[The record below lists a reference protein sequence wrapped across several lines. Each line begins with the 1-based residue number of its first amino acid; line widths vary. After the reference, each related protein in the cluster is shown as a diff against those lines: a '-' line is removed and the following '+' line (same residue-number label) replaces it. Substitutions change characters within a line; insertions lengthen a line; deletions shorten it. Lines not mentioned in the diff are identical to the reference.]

1 MLAFLFSLSDIK
13 IMLKPSAFTLTG
25 VLLAGAVLLS
35 GCSTTSYTERMAEKA
50 AYHSDESY
58 ALNVMRQM
66 YPTQLK
72 DAPNPGDLEA
82 SSTLGTDV
90 TLSTLTYLSGPRT
103 FGGSFGLDLGFSLL
117 AELGKETP
125 PDLKPHL
132 FAFVPVSEAPT
143 RIEADKLLMTKI
155 IDSIEKR
162 AKELGFE
169 TIRWYNRPAEF
180 HFLWQ
185 DGLLHGITLIKEDIG
200 CFRSP
205 NPKEIAD
212 GCGISLWIPEIKESE
227 YPAVPNPSWL
237 DAKQTV
243 SWRYPGPAEFKF
255 VLDGSAKETVDARKV
270 MTDLAPGLPDLTFV
284 YVPPEKV
291 SAKEW
296 KLPFLLSN
304 KGVHL
309 FVAPEGSTTAAE
321 KDGKAKH

>member
-35 GCSTTSYTERMAEKA
+35 GCSTTSYTERMAERA
-50 AYHSDESY
+50 AYHPDESY

-66 YPTQLK
+66 YYTQLK

-117 AELGKETP
+117 ADLGKDKPE
-125 PDLKPHL
+125 DLKPHL
-132 FAFVPVSEAPT
+132 FSFVPLSEAPT
-143 RIEADKLLMTKI
+143 RLEADKLLINKVA
-155 IDSIEKR
+155 DSLEKR
-162 AKELGFE
+162 AKELGYE
-169 TIRWYNRPAEF
+169 TIKWYKEPAKF
-180 HFLWQ
+180 DFMWQ
-185 DGLLHGITLIKEDIG
+185 EALTQGVTIIKEDVG
-200 CFRSP
+200 CYRSS
-205 NPKEIAD
+205 NPKEIPN
-212 GCGISLWIPEIKESE
+212 GCSLYLWVPKIKESDF
-227 YPAVPNPSWL
+227 PAIPNPSWI
-237 DAKQTV
+237 DPKETV
-243 SWRYPGPAEFKF
+243 SWRYPGEAMIRFD
-255 VLDGSAKETVDARKV
+255 LYGSAKETVDTRKIL
-270 MTDLAPGLPDLTFV
+270 TDLAPGLPDLTFL

-291 SAKEW
+291 SGQEW

-309 FVAPEGSTTAAE
+309 FVAPEGSATAAE
-321 KDGKAKH
+321 KDGKAKK

>member
-117 AELGKETP
+117 SEFGKKKP
-125 PDLKPHL
+125 ADLKPHL

-143 RIEADKLLMTKI
+143 RADADKLLATRI
-155 IDSIEKR
+155 ADAVEAR
-162 AKELGFE
+162 AKALGFE
-169 TIRWYNRPAEF
+169 TIKWYKQAVHSDFMWLDYWYN
-180 HFLWQ
+180 
-185 DGLLHGITLIKEDIG
+185 GVTLVKEDVG
-200 CFRSP
+200 CFKTVTP
-205 NPKEIAD
+205 EKVNYGCAIVVNIPKVEEKD
-212 GCGISLWIPEIKESE
+212 
-227 YPAVPNPSWL
+227 YPAVPNPAWI
-237 DAKQTV
+237 DPKQTV
-243 SWRYPGPAEFKF
+243 SWRYPGPAE
-255 VLDGSAKETVDARKV
+255 VRLDLGGTAKETVDTRKIF
-270 MTDLAPGLPDLTFV
+270 MDLAPGLPDMTYL
-284 YVPPEKV
+284 YIPPERV
-291 SAKEW
+291 SAEEW

-309 FVAPEGSTTAAE
+309 FVAPEGSATAEE
-321 KDGKAKH
+321 KDGKAKN